1 MKCGGNPGHNT
12 FNLKLKLKLKLKV
25 TVDRCDM
32 TLNTAQLK
40 LVYIQGIS
48 EYTHYIYIIVWY
60 ILLLYVDL
68 GTLIFLINYLLMLA
82 T

>member
-1 MKCGGNPGHNT
+1 
-12 FNLKLKLKLKLKV
+12 
-25 TVDRCDM
+25 M

-60 ILLLYVDL
+60 IVLLYVDL

>member
-1 MKCGGNPGHNT
+1 
-12 FNLKLKLKLKLKV
+12 
-25 TVDRCDM
+25 M

-48 EYTHYIYIIVWY
+48 EYAQYIYIVWY

-68 GTLIFLINYLLMLA
+68 GKLIFLINYLLMLA